1 VWTEIRLGGK
11 GIMPTCYKCGKKE
24 NAMKCVCDVCMDKPI
39 EEIDKL
45 IRQIEMEKHCLTRQ
59 EDIRYLDGQIEI
71 LLILRGKL

>member
-1 VWTEIRLGGK
+1 
-11 GIMPTCYKCGKKE
+11 MPVCYKCGKKE

-45 IRQIEMEKHCLTRQ
+45 IRQLDSEKQCVDE
-59 EDIRYLDGQIEI
+59 EDKKYFDIQIQT

>member
-1 VWTEIRLGGK
+1 
-11 GIMPTCYKCGKKE
+11 MPTCYKCGKRE

-45 IRQIEMEKHCLTRQ
+45 IRQLDSEKQCVYEEYKKHF
-59 EDIRYLDGQIEI
+59 DIQIQA